1 MNETL
6 RRMQE
11 VNWTYADKDS
21 NALETIEQRI
31 ADTGRKLQLITYSQL
46 VSGVTFHLPNIRN
59 GEPYYIQT
67 YDWSG
72 LDRAIIGEFLGYIS
86 MRSYE
91 QAGFMASA
99 LVVNAL
105 EFKPSWHFF
114 EWMRTLDVLPNVE
127 DDTVLAFWAEQV
139 NRAHNWYKAQRR

>member
-1 MNETL
+1 MDETL
-6 RRMQE
+6 RRMRA
-11 VNWTYADKDS
+11 VNWIYADKDP
-21 NALETIEQRI
+21 NALAMFEQRI
-31 ADTGRKLQLITYSQL
+31 AETGRNLQLIIYSQL
-46 VSGVTFHLPNIRN
+46 VNGVVFHLPNIRN
-59 GEPYYIQT
+59 GEAYYIQT
-67 YDWSG
+67 YNWSG

-114 EWMRTLDVLPNVE
+114 EWMRTLNVLPNLDE
-127 DDTVLAFWAEQV
+127 DTVMAFWAEQV
-139 NRAHNWYKAQRR
+139 NSAHNWYKSQRR